1 MLRMLHVYLT
11 DIASNLTYSKNISVA
26 TFQSGF
32 KIERHCNLWISDQ
45 MRYLDTV
52 LFSIDPNLTELQRLK
67 IYLSSKEAV
76 TYGLSVMLLQL
87 ITFIKNIVIV
97 GLSLFIITLN
107 EFFWDL
113 VITLDFIFW
122 LTVSI
127 LNEIRSFVITNEIKL
142 VNLLPLA
149 WCFFIFNTIVSYL
162 FYLFLGIRGFIA
174 VTIIG
179 ALPFWLLSTF
189 LFKWFFITGNTLTL
203 YIGDFNVIGVSNKV
217 PLKFFFDKLTFGF
230 GYLTLSIGLF
240 VLIYSFFY
248 FRGEPTKERL
258 ALLLLLFVNSMLI
271 LLFSDHLIVTFIGWE
286 FIGVTSFFL
295 INHWSSRSDTLKAAL
310 KALAYN
316 LLSDAFLLMA
326 FLKTLSTFGS
336 LEISTILIKVTEV
349 YNNKSDVS
357 HTDHTSLAIISVL
370 LILGGSIKSAQ
381 FFFHTWLPDSMEA
394 PAPASA
400 LIHSAT
406 LVSAGI
412 FLLARLSPVWD
423 KTSIWFGL
431 FSVEVKSFILIWG
444 AITAAYGGL
453 ISAKQTD
460 LKRILAYSTIS
471 HCGYMMVLVGCG
483 YTDALL
489 LYFYIHGLYKA
500 LLFLVT
506 GNIMRVYQTQDF
518 RKMGGA
524 WHTLPLETV
533 TCIFGFMHLS
543 GAPFSLGYIA
553 KHQVMLL
560 VPQEGLLGYFVTS
573 LVILGA
579 CSSVFYSLE
588 FIRCVFFEPDKS
600 AKLGVN
606 TYFKK
611 YYFSKYNNPTGKVGR
626 FVIVTYFT
634 FALLLGNMLA
644 LILVEK
650 TTLEVLKESL
660 NFANS
665 TIEEASKNTIGIES
679 VSTLILI
686 CYCII
691 LALYTYLTSTNKVET
706 HYPRVNYWLYTIVP
720 LIIFFT
726 PVYYMITTPMFY
738 EPVWEFTTS
747 LFNLEQLTYTTVEFN
762 EAWTVEDNDLDN
774 KELSLFL
781 EIWNTYAEA
790 LNCDLEISDN
800 REMLIKYYNAKS
812 CFKK

>member
-1 MLRMLHVYLT
+1 MLSAYVFDMAN
-11 DIASNLTYSKNISVA
+11 ILTYSKNIGIA
-26 TFQSGF
+26 TLKSGF
-32 KIERHCNLWISDQ
+32 LIEG
-45 MRYLDTV
+45 YLSAVIADKTNYFNTV
-52 LFSIDPNLTELQRLK
+52 VFSIDIELTELERLK
-67 IYLSSKEAV
+67 IFLSKKEIPTYVLTSIIFHSLSAIKLTFVV
-76 TYGLSVMLLQL
+76 TLTVSIML
-87 ITFIKNIVIV
+87 F
-97 GLSLFIITLN
+97 N
-107 EFFWDL
+107 EFFWD
-113 VITLDFIFW
+113 IMASLDFLFW
-122 LTVSI
+122 LVTTSLI
-127 LNEIRSFVITNEIKL
+127 EIRIFAIGNQVVIS
-142 VNLLPLA
+142 NLLPLT
-149 WCFFIFNTIVSYL
+149 WCFFIVNTIVSYL

-179 ALPFWLLSTF
+179 ALPFWLLSTL
-189 LFKWFFITGNTLTL
+189 LFEWFFLKGHTLTL
-203 YIGDFNVIGVSNKV
+203 YIGDFNVIGVGNKV
-217 PLKFFFDKLTFGF
+217 ALKFFFDKVTFGF

-271 LLFSDHLIVTFIGWE
+271 LLFSDNLIVTFIGWE
-286 FIGVTSFFL
+286 FIGVMSFFL

-326 FLKTLSTFGS
+326 FIMILLTFGS
-336 LEISTILIKVTEV
+336 LEISTILIKSKEL
-349 YNNKSDVS
+349 YNSTLDVS
-357 HTDHTSLAIISVL
+357 HTVHSSLAFISVF

-412 FLLARLSPVWD
+412 FLLARLSPLWFN
-423 KTSIWFGL
+423 TSIWLGL
-431 FSVEVKSFILIWG
+431 FSIEVKSFVLIWG

-453 ISAKQTD
+453 VSARQTD

-524 WHTLPLETV
+524 WHTLPLETI

-543 GAPFSLGYIA
+543 GAPFSLGYLA
-553 KHQVMLL
+553 KHQVVLL
-560 VPQEGLLGYFVTS
+560 VPQGGLLGYFVLS

-600 AKLGVN
+600 SKLSTN
-606 TYFKK
+606 SYNKK
-611 YYFSKYNNPTGKVGR
+611 YYFSKYNNLTGKVGW

-634 FALLLGNMLA
+634 FALLLGNALA
-644 LILVEK
+644 LVLIEK
-650 TTLEVLKESL
+650 NTLQIVQESL
-660 NFANS
+660 DFTTC
-665 TIEEASKNTIGIES
+665 TIEEASKKSIGIKS
-679 VSTLILI
+679 ISTLALV
-686 CYCII
+686 CYFIV
-691 LALYTYLTSTNKVET
+691 LALYVYLTSSNKIET
-706 HYPRVNYWLYTIVP
+706 HYPRLNYWMYSIIP
-720 LIIFFT
+720 SIIFFSFIYH
-726 PVYYMITTPMFY
+726 VITTPLVY
-738 EPVWEFTTS
+738 EAIMDFVFS
-747 LFNLEQLTYTTVEFN
+747 IFSSN
-762 EAWTVEDNDLDN
+762 
-774 KELSLFL
+774 ELS
-781 EIWNTYAEA
+781 NTTIGVSDSWVIEEDENGALSTAAKIINIYVEA
-790 LNCDLEISDN
+790 LDCEQEVSANKKL
-800 REMLIKYYNAKS
+800 LIKFYNTKACK
-812 CFKK
+812 